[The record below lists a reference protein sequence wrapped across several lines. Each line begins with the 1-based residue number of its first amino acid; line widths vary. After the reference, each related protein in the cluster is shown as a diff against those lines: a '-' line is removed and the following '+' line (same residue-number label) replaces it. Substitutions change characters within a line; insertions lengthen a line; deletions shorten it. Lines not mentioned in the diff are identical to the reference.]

1 MYSPQWLLLAA
12 LIETEKEN
20 ISAEAQGSFCMK
32 KLLAVVAAGVVLV
45 SALSAQITVGGKG
58 TLALNVGTSVE
69 KAMFGGMDVDTGLLV
84 GGGGSLFV
92 RYNLPSLPA
101 LGFQADVGIMANN
114 GFSAEGSETGY
125 SFSTKGTYTSLELPV
140 LVTYDLAAGPVT
152 ITLLAGPNLSFPL
165 GKAKVEQSFSS
176 DYGSYDA
183 TDKWDIDSK
192 VLFGLTA
199 GAAVAYPLG
208 PGAIVGDLRYT
219 TDFNKVKVEGQEA
232 MTRRALTFSAGY
244 QIKL

>member
-1 MYSPQWLLLAA
+1 
-12 LIETEKEN
+12 
-20 ISAEAQGSFCMK
+20 MK

-114 GFSAEGSETGY
+114 GFSAEVSGTLGGMKY
-125 SFSTKGTYTSLELPV
+125 SFSAKGTYTSLELPV

-165 GKAKVEQSFSS
+165 GKAKVEQSVPS
-176 DYGSYDA
+176 DA
-183 TDKWDIDSK
+183 TEKWDIDSK

>member
-1 MYSPQWLLLAA
+1 
-12 LIETEKEN
+12 
-20 ISAEAQGSFCMK
+20 MK

-69 KAMFGGMDVDTGLLV
+69 KAMFVGMDVDTGLLV

-165 GKAKVEQSFSS
+165 GKAKF
-176 DYGSYDA
+176 DMAGMDI
-183 TDKWDIDSK
+183 DFDIDSK

>member
-1 MYSPQWLLLAA
+1 
-12 LIETEKEN
+12 
-20 ISAEAQGSFCMK
+20 MK

-125 SFSTKGTYTSLELPV
+125 SFSAKGTYTSLELPV

-165 GKAKVEQSFSS
+165 GKAKVEQSVPS
-176 DYGSYDA
+176 DA
-183 TDKWDIDSK
+183 TEKWDIDSK

>member
-1 MYSPQWLLLAA
+1 
-12 LIETEKEN
+12 
-20 ISAEAQGSFCMK
+20 MK

-125 SFSTKGTYTSLELPV
+125 SLSAKGTYTSLELPV

-165 GKAKVEQSFSS
+165 GKAKVEQSVPS
-176 DYGSYDA
+176 DA
-183 TDKWDIDSK
+183 TEKWDIDSK